1 MGTAAGVCGMRG
13 RRRVPRGDAEW
24 RTKLHV
30 PHVAKVSES
39 ERDIGRQLAC
49 AGPTA
54 LRCREAA

>member
-1 MGTAAGVCGMRG
+1 MRG